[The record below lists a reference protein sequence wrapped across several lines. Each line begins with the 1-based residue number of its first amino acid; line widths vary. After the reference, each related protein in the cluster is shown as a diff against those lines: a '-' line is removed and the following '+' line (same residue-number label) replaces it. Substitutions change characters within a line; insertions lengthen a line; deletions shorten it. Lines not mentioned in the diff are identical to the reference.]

1 MITIAIDGPSGSG
14 KSTIAQILADKLDL
28 CHVNA
33 GELYRTIGVY
43 LYENNIDARNEEEV
57 KKVLDNINIKVE
69 FVNHEQNNYL
79 NGVLVNDKLHTPI
92 ASDFSSRCAPF
103 KSVREKVKA
112 IQREIANNYGVVMEG
127 RDITTEILPNAKYK
141 YYITASAE
149 VRAKRRFDQLKL
161 KDESLTFNQV
171 LSDINERDYRDTHR
185 KLGLL
190 TIASDAEVINTDN
203 YTAEQVA
210 AIICEKIKE
219 N

>member
-1 MITIAIDGPSGSG
+1 
-14 KSTIAQILADKLDL
+14 
-28 CHVNA
+28 
-33 GELYRTIGVY
+33 
-43 LYENNIDARNEEEV
+43 
-57 KKVLDNINIKVE
+57 
-69 FVNHEQNNYL
+69 
-79 NGVLVNDKLHTPI
+79 
-92 ASDFSSRCAPF
+92 
-103 KSVREKVKA
+103 
-112 IQREIANNYGVVMEG
+112 MEG

-185 KLGLL
+185 ELGLL